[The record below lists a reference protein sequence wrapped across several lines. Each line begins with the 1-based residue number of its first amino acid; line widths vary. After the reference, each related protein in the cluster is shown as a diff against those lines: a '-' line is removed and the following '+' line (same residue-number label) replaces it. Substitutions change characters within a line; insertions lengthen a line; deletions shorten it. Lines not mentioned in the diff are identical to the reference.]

1 MHEHRSF
8 LDFVDKLR
16 ANPAGFRVSAAQ
28 SKSLKKF
35 LKDEY
40 LNKKTNEIVDG
51 RKLVAMIDDDKLN
64 AFNELMGYYMIATLE
79 LDTPDQEIIDKY
91 HGLTQ
96 IEDQFREMKGTLE
109 ARPVFVNTPEHIHA
123 HLLVC
128 FIALTMMRLVQRR
141 IAMAEPK
148 SDAWGDLK
156 WSYGMSGERLS
167 KALREWQALR
177 HPGDQYQMVNSSG
190 EDICRVLAAL
200 GVKLRTAIYTKG
212 GVSALKA
219 KVKVF

>member
-1 MHEHRSF
+1 MRS
-8 LDFVDKLR
+8 
-16 ANPAGFRVSAAQ
+16 Q
-28 SKSLKKF
+28 
-35 LKDEY
+35 
-40 LNKKTNEIVDG
+40 
-51 RKLVAMIDDDKLN
+51 
-64 AFNELMGYYMIATLE
+64 
-79 LDTPDQEIIDKY
+79 
-91 HGLTQ
+91 
-96 IEDQFREMKGTLE
+96 
-109 ARPVFVNTPEHIHA
+109 PVFVNTPEHIHA

-148 SDAWGDLK
+148 SDAGGDLK

-177 HPGDQYQMVNSSG
+177 HPGDQYQMVNSSE

-200 GVKLRTAIYTKG
+200 GVNLRPAIYTKG